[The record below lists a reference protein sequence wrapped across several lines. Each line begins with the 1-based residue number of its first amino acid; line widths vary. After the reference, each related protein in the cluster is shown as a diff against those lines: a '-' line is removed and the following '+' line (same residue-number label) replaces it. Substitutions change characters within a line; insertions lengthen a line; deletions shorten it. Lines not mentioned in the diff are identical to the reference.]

1 MVSFIKRFGALA
13 AGFATCIAFSTA
25 SAGAGAAVSTLR
37 VGATATGVP
46 FTFSTSRAIR
56 SRG

>member
-25 SAGAGAAVSTLR
+25 SAGAGAAGTLR

>member
-25 SAGAGAAVSTLR
+25 SAGAGAAGLR
-37 VGATATGVP
+37 
-46 FTFSTSRAIR
+46 
-56 SRG
+56 

>member
-13 AGFATCIAFSTA
+13 AGFATA
-25 SAGAGAAVSTLR
+25 SLSPRHRPAPVRPATLR